1 MCHSCRRSHE
11 LVRVV
16 VQICN
21 IPNMFYIKDAFSTA
35 ILQAKCAI
43 LNQIAKNGSFGI
55 VFLKICD
62 LKTLKI
68 RVFK

>member
-1 MCHSCRRSHE
+1 
-11 LVRVV
+11 
-16 VQICN
+16 
-21 IPNMFYIKDAFSTA
+21 MFYIKDAFSIT

-43 LNQIAKNGSFGI
+43 LNQIAKNELFGI